1 MWLFPAL
8 RKVDRLSD
16 VKAGED
22 YRTANGMYAPD
33 E

>member
-16 VKAGED
+16 VKAGEESSP
-22 YRTANGMYAPD
+22 A
-33 E
+33 